1 MRITALPA
9 AFYRAANNRPPEL
22 SPAAA
27 DRLRLLEMW
36 RAIRAE
42 GATAQ
47 RAADILRAPRANL
60 YR

>member
-9 AFYRAANNRPPEL
+9 TFYPASNNRPPEL
-22 SPAAA
+22 RPAAA
-27 DRLRLLEMW
+27 ERLRLLEMW
-36 RAIRAE
+36 CAIRAE